1 MPTTPSTDIEVAQKA
16 MVLIGL
22 EPLTS
27 FTDATD
33 EALVANT
40 IYEDVV
46 ADCLSQHNW
55 NFATGQKTLSRL
67 TDVPV
72 DRWDAAYALP
82 TNPDTLQVITV
93 TIEDVP
99 QRYDIYERYIYI
111 NAQAEDT
118 VVLNYVFRPETQYW
132 PPTFTMWVIFRLASV
147 LALSVTRKADV
158 ASSYTTLADAQFRR
172 AKACKRQPAGNNT
185 RSTVEQIPSCKT
197 WKWDLSRN
205 RRHIMKWLCLD
216 SSTPT
221 LRQGS

>member
-27 FTDATD
+27 FTDNTD

-46 ADCLSQHNW
+46 SDCLAATNW
-55 NFATGQKTLSRL
+55 NFATGQKQLSRL

-72 DRWDAAYALP
+72 DRWEAAYALP
-82 TNPDTLQVITV
+82 TEPNVIQVQTV
-93 TIEDVP
+93 TIDDVV

-111 NAQAEDT
+111 NAETDDE
-118 VVLNYVFRPETQYW
+118 VVLNYIFRPDTQYW
-132 PPTFTMWVIFRLASV
+132 PPAFTMWVIFRLASV

-158 ASSYTTLADAQFRR
+158 ASSYTTLAENQFRK
-172 AKACKRQPAGNNT
+172 AKARDSQQVTTQGL
-185 RSTVEQIPSCKT
+185 R
-197 WKWDLSRN
+197 LSRFHRARLGN
-205 RRHIMKWLCLD
+205 GIFQD
-216 SSTPT
+216 IEGTT
-221 LRQGS
+221 T

>member
-27 FTDATD
+27 FTDNTD

-40 IYEDVV
+40 IFEDVV
-46 ADCLSQHNW
+46 SDCLGQHTW
-55 NFATGQKTLSRL
+55 NFATGQKELARL

-82 TNPDTLQVITV
+82 TSPPVIQVQTIT
-93 TIEDVP
+93 IDDQP
-99 QRYDIYERYIYI
+99 QPYDIYERYIYI
-111 NAQAEDT
+111 NAQAEDD

-158 ASSYTTLADAQFRR
+158 AQSYTQLAEGQFRR
-172 AKACKRQPAGNNT
+172 AKARDSQQVTTQGLRLNRFSRARLGNGIFQNIEGT
-185 RSTVEQIPSCKT
+185 
-197 WKWDLSRN
+197 
-205 RRHIMKWLCLD
+205 
-216 SSTPT
+216 
-221 LRQGS
+221 